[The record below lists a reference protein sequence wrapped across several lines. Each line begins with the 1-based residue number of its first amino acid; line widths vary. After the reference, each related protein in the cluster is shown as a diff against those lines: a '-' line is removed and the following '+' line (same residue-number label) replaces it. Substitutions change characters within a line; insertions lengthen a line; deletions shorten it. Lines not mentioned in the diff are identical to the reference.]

1 MRTNIVPNE
10 IIKIVTFS
18 DKTYLDQL
26 ITTSVVIYH
35 DISVI
40 SLKISVNYY
49 FQQKSKQGKKCCP
62 ALSCRAARAGLKK
75 NISPCPG
82 GQGRAGLQ
90 GSRAALPCDGLWYEP
105 YLRLNVVQ
113 VKILVNIHLI
123 LRRI

>member
-40 SLKISVNYY
+40 SLKIPVNYY
-49 FQQKSKQGKKCCP
+49 FQQKSKQGKKFCP
-62 ALSCRAARAGLKK
+62 ALPCRAARAGLKK
-75 NISPCPG
+75 KISPCPG
-82 GQGRAGLQ
+82 GQGRAGQQGNQ
-90 GSRAALPCDGLWYEP
+90 GSPAL
-105 YLRLNVVQ
+105 
-113 VKILVNIHLI
+113 
-123 LRRI
+123 